1 MKTKNLMKGVMIV
14 ALATFVMTGCKKEK
28 ENPNVDPPTDPAIEQ
43 ANQSTT
49 SSDQTRV
56 DQEVTFS
63 MDDINNVL
71 NNSPK
76 TRGVALPCNVDWDT
90 TALNKG
96 LIKLTYNGLSC
107 DLLRKREGVI
117 SIQLPYDGTTVTP
130 WSTKGA
136 KIIITYDKYKVT
148 RVADGKFIMFDGATN
163 VTNVNGGGVAAL
175 LTGTTIIHK
184 SRGALVITFDDG
196 TKCSWGLAASRSY
209 TYALPLLSTIE
220 TGDTTINGNA
230 NTSFWG
236 VTRKGQNFSV
246 SVTTPVITNL
256 WGSLCVLVGPFQ
268 GVRIIRGITREITI
282 TYGVD
287 VKGAPIV
294 KGTCPFGYKLNYID
308 ANNAPKEVI
317 LPYL

>member
-14 ALATFVMTGCKKEK
+14 ALATFVMSGCKKKK
-28 ENPNVDPPTDPAIEQ
+28 EDDNVEPQDPAIEQ

-76 TRGVALPCNVDWDT
+76 TRGVALPCNVDLDT
-90 TALNKG
+90 ASINKG

-107 DLLRKREGVI
+107 DLLRRREGVI

-136 KIIITYDKYKVT
+136 KIIVTYDKYKVT
-148 RVADGKFIMFDGATN
+148 RIADGKFIMFDGATN
-163 VTNVNGGGVAAL
+163 VTNVNGGGIQVL
-175 LTGTTIIHK
+175 LAGTTIIHK

-209 TYALPLLSTIE
+209 TFATPVLSTTE

-246 SVTTPVITNL
+246 CVTTPVVTNL
-256 WGSLCVLVGPFQ
+256 WGSLCLYRPLQ
-268 GVRIIRGITREITI
+268 GVRVIHGISHEITI

-287 VKGAPIV
+287 IKGNPVASGV
-294 KGTCPFGYKLNYID
+294 CPFGYKLNYLD
-308 ANNAPKEVI
+308 SNNVPKEIV